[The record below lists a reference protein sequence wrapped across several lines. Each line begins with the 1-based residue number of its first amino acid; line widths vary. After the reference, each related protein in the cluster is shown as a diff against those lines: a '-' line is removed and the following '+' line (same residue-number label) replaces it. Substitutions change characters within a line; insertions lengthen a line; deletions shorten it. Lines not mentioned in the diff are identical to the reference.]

1 MFAPY
6 ESLLFHPLIKSI
18 VKGLVS
24 KQYLF
29 DVEELDLLRFSL
41 ELVALLLARLVDDDV
56 GLRRLPVD
64 APKAR
69 EGVDRGAEDLVSA
82 ESEIQF
88 IHHSYHT
95 VAIHGIVEDAS
106 CIQL

>member
-1 MFAPY
+1 MKMI
-6 ESLLFHPLIKSI
+6 LMDGICHKSY
-18 VKGLVS
+18 S

-29 DVEELDLLRFSL
+29 DVDELDLLRFSL

-88 IHHSYHT
+88 TNHSHHT
-95 VAIHGIVEDAS
+95 VAIHGIMFDES

>member
-18 VKGLVS
+18 VRKYS
-24 KQYLF
+24 SEQYLF
-29 DVEELDLLRFSL
+29 DVDELDLLRFSL

-82 ESEIQF
+82 ESNRS
-88 IHHSYHT
+88 HHT
-95 VAIHGIVEDAS
+95 VAIHGIVFDDSS
-106 CIQL
+106 CIQF